1 MGKRRKRMTMER
13 YAKKYATKRAAL
25 GFDTRKV
32 ENKLIEIDLESG
44 QEIKEEEAVVVV
56 SNSKP
61 AEQKEDTPPWEPE
74 LQLEEVKVEEPKE
87 EVPPPAVEVKKPA
100 RKRTTRRKTTAKKT
114 EE

>member
-32 ENKLIEIDLESG
+32 ENKLIEIDMTSG
-44 QEIKEEEAVVVV
+44 EEIKEEEVVQVV
-56 SNSKP
+56 SNTTV
-61 AEQKEDTPPWEPE
+61 AEEKVDVPPWNPEPE
-74 LQLEEVKVEEPKE
+74 LQVVQIEEPKV
-87 EVPPPAVEVKKPA
+87 EVPPPVEAKKPT
-100 RKRTTRRKTTAKKT
+100 RKRRTTRRKKT